1 MTVETVEEIRNNP
14 KYQELVAK
22 RSRFAWTLS
31 ILMLLVYYTFIM
43 IIAFKPELLAIPIS
57 DGSVISIGIP
67 IGIFII
73 LFSFFITG
81 LYVYRAN
88 TTYDVMLDEI
98 KKELI
103 TSGHAHV

>member
-1 MTVETVEEIRNNP
+1 MTVKTVEEIRNNP
-14 KYQELVAK
+14 KYQELVTK

-43 IIAFKPELLAIPIS
+43 IIAFKPELLAIPLS

-88 TTYDVMLDEI
+88 NTYDVLLDEI
-98 KKELI
+98 KAEL
-103 TSGHAHV
+103 GEKNV

>member
-1 MTVETVEEIRNNP
+1 MTVETIEAISNNP
-14 KYQELVAK
+14 KYQELVSK

-31 ILMLLVYYTFIM
+31 IMMLLVYYTFIM

-57 DGSVISIGIP
+57 DGSVISVGIP
-67 IGIFII
+67 VGVCII

-88 TTYDVMLDEI
+88 NTYDVLLEEI
-98 KKELI
+98 KEDLKEKGL
-103 TSGHAHV
+103 ADE